1 MNEYKLDKM
10 ITLQEQTLKEIKGLE
25 LQVQNIEKRLK
36 ENEKEANNIKI
47 ECAKNSKS
55 ITYQWAFIVFI
66 CFLIL
71 LLFSNV

>member
-10 ITLQEQTLKEIKGLE
+10 ITLQEQTLQEIKGLE

-36 ENEKEANNIKI
+36 ENEKEANDIKI

-71 LLFSNV
+71 LLFANV